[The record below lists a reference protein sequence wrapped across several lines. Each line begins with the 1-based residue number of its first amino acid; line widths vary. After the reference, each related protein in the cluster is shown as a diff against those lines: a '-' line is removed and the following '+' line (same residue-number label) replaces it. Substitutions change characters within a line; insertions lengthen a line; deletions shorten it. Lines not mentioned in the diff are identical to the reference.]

1 MKLGA
6 ANVEQTIGCIQQSP
20 QWHWRRG
27 KTWWGLNYR
36 LPKRRHRPP
45 IHTLQLPGVSKF
57 RPYSGSTLLWE
68 LLLYFKR
75 VAGGQQLNCNGVKGD
90 AELEVKLHRR
100 DSNGMVC
107 KDQRCIH
114 TD

>member
-1 MKLGA
+1 MDLRKEHTG
-6 ANVEQTIGCIQQSP
+6 TS
-20 QWHWRRG
+20 
-27 KTWWGLNYR
+27 
-36 LPKRRHRPP
+36 

-57 RPYSGSTLLWE
+57 RPYNGSILLWE

-75 VAGGQQLNCNGVKGD
+75 VAERKQLNCNGVTGD
-90 AELEVKLHRR
+90 AEPGGKVHRG

-114 TD
+114 TEE

>member
-1 MKLGA
+1 MDLQKEGTGTL
-6 ANVEQTIGCIQQSP
+6 
-20 QWHWRRG
+20 
-27 KTWWGLNYR
+27 
-36 LPKRRHRPP
+36 

-57 RPYSGSTLLWE
+57 RPYNGSSLFWE

-75 VAGGQQLNCNGVKGD
+75 VAGGQQLNCNGVTDD
-90 AELEVKLHRR
+90 AELEGKLHRG

-114 TD
+114 IDKQALITSKKETSRMNMAVPQSQLY